1 MKKQDFIS
9 NRLERWNRLTKLLA
23 RLETSGASKMEDHEL
38 DEFVH
43 LYRIACSDL
52 ARARSEELGDDVED
66 YLNVLVARAHKQFHP
81 PKPPQMRTVR
91 RFFKRDF
98 PRAVRAKKGYVFAAA
113 ALFSVPILLTTL
125 AVIENPARAY
135 LLTDPEQLEA
145 LTDAYATG
153 HQGGRSEDQD
163 SLMAGY
169 YVNNNI
175 GVAFRCFAT
184 GIFFGIGSAFFL
196 VINGILGGAVG
207 AYICLSGYSES
218 FLSFVIGHG
227 AFELTAIVLSGA
239 IGLEMG
245 MLLVNPGQRTR
256 LEALKR
262 FGPHMITVILGAAAM
277 LVIAAFIEGFWS
289 PSSAPAS
296 VKFTVG
302 AFLWA
307 LVIAYLSLAGRA
319 EETSARKED
328 T

>member
-9 NRLERWNRLTKLLA
+9 SRLDRWNRVTKLLS
-23 RLETSGASKMEDHEL
+23 RLETAGVAKMEDHEL

-43 LYRIACSDL
+43 LYRITCSDL
-52 ARARSEELGDDVED
+52 ARARSEELGDDVEG

-81 PKPPQMRTVR
+81 PRPPEARKVRT
-91 RFFKRDF
+91 FFTRDF
-98 PRAVRAKKGYVFAAA
+98 PRAVRAKKGYVFAAT
-113 ALFSVPILLTTL
+113 ALFVVPIALTTL
-125 AVIENPARAY
+125 AIVDNPSRAY
-135 LLTDPEQLEA
+135 VLTDPQQLEM
-145 LTDAYATG
+145 LTEAYASG

-163 SLMAGY
+163 SLMTGY

-184 GIFFGIGSAFFL
+184 GVFFGIGSAFFL
-196 VINGILGGAVG
+196 IINGILGGAVG
-207 AYICLSGYSES
+207 AYVCLSGYSES

-227 AFELTAIVLSGA
+227 ALELTAIVLSGA
-239 IGLEMG
+239 TGLEMG

-296 VKFTVG
+296 VKFAVG
-302 AFLWA
+302 AALWA
-307 LVIAYLSLAGRA
+307 LVVGYLSLAGRA
-319 EETSARKED
+319 AGTAKQEAG
-328 T
+328 